1 MTGCSMK
8 PPLGGGKRRKQRGGG
23 GATEYVGCM
32 TNGMNQVAA
41 GGRGNEL
48 AFAPVGSCNTCTTGG
63 RRRSSKRNKSRKS
76 KRGGSVIGDIA
87 IPAAFLW
94 ANTTF
99 GKRRSAKSRKNR
111 STRRR

>member
-8 PPLGGGKRRKQRGGG
+8 PLGGGKRRKQRGGG
-23 GATEYVGCM
+23 ASEYVGCM

-41 GGRGNEL
+41 AGRGNEL
-48 AFAPVGSCNTCTTGG
+48 AFARAGSCNTCQSGG
-63 RRRSSKRNKSRKS
+63 RRRSSKRNKSKKS

-99 GKRRSAKSRKNR
+99 GKRGSVKSRKNR

>member
-1 MTGCSMK
+1 MK
-8 PPLGGGKRRKQRGGG
+8 PSLTGGKRRKQRGGG
-23 GATEYVGCM
+23 ASEYVGCM

-41 GGRGNEL
+41 GGRGNEI
-48 AFAPVGSCNTCTTGG
+48 AFAPVGSCDTCKTGG
-63 RRRSSKRNKSRKS
+63 RRRSSKRNKSKKS
-76 KRGGSVIGDIA
+76 KRGGSAIGDIA

-99 GKRRSAKSRKNR
+99 GKRRSVKSRKNR